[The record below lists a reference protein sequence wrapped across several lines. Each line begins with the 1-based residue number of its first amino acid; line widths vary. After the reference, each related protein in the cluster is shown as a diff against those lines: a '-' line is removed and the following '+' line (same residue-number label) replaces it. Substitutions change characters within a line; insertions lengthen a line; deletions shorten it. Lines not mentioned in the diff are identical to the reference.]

1 MRVRWQNAAKEEL
14 AQVAEWYEDRQ
25 AGLGLEFLDE
35 VDVLVE
41 DLRQNAQRFPRY
53 ENAPARRDVRRAS
66 FKRFPHQVLFEL
78 IANQV
83 WVVAIAHP
91 SRKPQY
97 WTKRL
102 KSPLPSDDLE

>member
-1 MRVRWQNAAKEEL
+1 MRVRWQDAAREDL

-35 VDVLVE
+35 VDHLVE
-41 DLRQNAQRFPRY
+41 ELRQNAKRFPRY
-53 ENAPARRDVRRAS
+53 EEAPARRDLRRAP

-78 IANQV
+78 IENQV
-83 WVVAIAHP
+83 RVIAIAHP
-91 SRKPQY
+91 SRMPRY
-97 WTKRL
+97 WTTRL